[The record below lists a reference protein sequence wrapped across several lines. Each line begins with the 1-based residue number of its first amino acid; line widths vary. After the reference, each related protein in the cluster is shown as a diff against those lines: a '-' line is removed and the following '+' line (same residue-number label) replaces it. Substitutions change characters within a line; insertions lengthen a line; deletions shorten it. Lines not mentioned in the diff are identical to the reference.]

1 MKKILIILA
10 LILLCS
16 CSKKESN
23 VIVCPEFYKNT
34 YKIVF
39 DSQGGS
45 TVESIKICSTCENNE
60 TSTLP
65 EPTRKGYEFGG
76 WYYDEIFLS
85 KADVKTVDELELK
98 RYQDKKGCDIKI
110 KDINLYALWIEK

>member
-76 WYYDEIFLS
+76 WYYDKLFLMKVES
-85 KADVKTVDELELK
+85 NDINTIKPKIK
-98 RYQDKKGCDIKI
+98 RDANGCDYSYN
-110 KDINLYALWIEK
+110 DIYLYALWFEN